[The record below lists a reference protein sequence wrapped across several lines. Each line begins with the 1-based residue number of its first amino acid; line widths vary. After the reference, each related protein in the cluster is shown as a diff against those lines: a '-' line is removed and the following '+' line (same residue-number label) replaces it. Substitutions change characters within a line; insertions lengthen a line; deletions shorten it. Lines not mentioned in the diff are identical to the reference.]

1 MLNDERIRRVLLL
14 DEDDSEMTAIL
25 ERIQEG
31 AFALTRASTGE
42 MIIEAIQRL
51 LIFLGYSTSTSGA
64 YTIDGD
70 FGRGT
75 NRGVAQF
82 QFEHDVPASV
92 TREQLC
98 YECTY
103 RTARKRIDAIDDVAI
118 DSATLNGMLDAA
130 AKAIERDEVTFGNLD
145 DALFHLNS
153 LQERRLLNC
162 REIHERYGNAVNRSM
177 DALREERGI
186 EIQPEWILAIIKQET
201 SGVVRP
207 RFEQHQLSSRNATL
221 PEIDFAELRLQSTS
235 FGLGQVMGF
244 NFRKVGAPSARE
256 MLYSPVDEQVLYV
269 ARYIAAKREIVSKK
283 TPTPEDFRMMARYY
297 NGPAYASHHYHER
310 LETWFKEFRRF
321 F

>member
-1 MLNDERIRRVLLL
+1 MLNDGWIRRVFFL
-14 DEDDSEMTAIL
+14 DEDDSEVTADL
-25 ERIQEG
+25 ERLQEG
-31 AFALTRASTGE
+31 SFALTRASTGE
-42 MIIEAIQRL
+42 MIIKAVQRL

-82 QFEHDVPASV
+82 QFERDLPTPV

-98 YECTY
+98 YDCTY
-103 RTARKRIDAIDDVAI
+103 RTASKRINAIHDVAI

-130 AKAIERDEVTFGNLD
+130 ATAIERDEVTFGNLD

-162 REIHERYGNAVNRSM
+162 RQIHERYGNAVDATV

-207 RFEQHQLSSRNATL
+207 RFEQHKLSSRNATL

-235 FGLGQVMGF
+235 FGLGQVMGS

-256 MLYSPVDEQVLYV
+256 MLYSPVDEQVRYV
-269 ARYIAAKREIVSKK
+269 ARYIAAKREIISKK
-283 TPTPEDFRMMARYY
+283 APTPEDFRVMARYY

-310 LETWFKEFRRF
+310 LETWFKEFRRLL
-321 F
+321 